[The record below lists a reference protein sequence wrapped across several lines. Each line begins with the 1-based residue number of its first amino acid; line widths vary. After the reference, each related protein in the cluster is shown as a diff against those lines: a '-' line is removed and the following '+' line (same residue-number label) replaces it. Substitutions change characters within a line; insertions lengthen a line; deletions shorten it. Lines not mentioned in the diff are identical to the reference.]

1 MQYLNVTNN
10 PLMLLSFINTKLR
23 DEEMT
28 LSQLC
33 YDLEIDEEE
42 INTKLNM
49 IDYYYDKK
57 LNRFL

>member
-1 MQYLNVTNN
+1 MQYLNVPNN
-10 PLMLLSFINTKLR
+10 PMMLLSFINTKLR

-33 YDLEIDEEE
+33 YDLEINEVE

>member
-1 MQYLNVTNN
+1 MQYLNVPNN
-10 PLMLLSFINTKLR
+10 PMMLLSFINTKLR

-33 YDLEIDEEE
+33 YDLEINEEE

>member
-1 MQYLNVTNN
+1 MQYLNVPNN
-10 PLMLLSFINTKLR
+10 PMMLLSFINTKLR